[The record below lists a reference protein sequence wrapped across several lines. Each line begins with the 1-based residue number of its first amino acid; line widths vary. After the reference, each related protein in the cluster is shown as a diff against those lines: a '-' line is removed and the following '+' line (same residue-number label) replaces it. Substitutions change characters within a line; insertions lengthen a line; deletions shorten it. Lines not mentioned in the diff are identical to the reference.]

1 MKIIQSSYE
10 ILTQLDRTEIMTLL
24 EKVARTCYK
33 SEDKITP
40 DSSDKFI
47 RGIIRSGHEAMIEHY
62 NITVKIICS
71 RGISHELVRH
81 RIASFAQESTR
92 WICYAKEKFNNEITV
107 IEPSMFNTWDNETKL
122 LWQSAMKT
130 AEEYYFRLVD
140 CGLKGQFARGV
151 LPTDLK
157 TELNI
162 TCNLR
167 EWRTIFKLRAA
178 PDAHPDV
185 RAIMLSL
192 LKDFYT
198 ALPAIFEDIWLL
210 YNKKEE
216 KTGQLEMDFGI
227 KNA

>member
-1 MKIIQSSYE
+1 MKIIKSSYE
-10 ILTQLDRTEIMTLL
+10 ILTQLDRAEIMSLL

-40 DSSDKFI
+40 DSADKFI

-62 NITVKIICS
+62 NITVKFICS

-92 WICYAKEKFNNEITV
+92 WISYAKEKFNNEITV
-107 IEPSMFNTWDNETKL
+107 IEPSQFNTWDNETKL

-130 AEEYYFRLVD
+130 SEEYYFRLVNK
-140 CGLKGQFARGV
+140 GLKGQFARGV

-178 PDAHPDV
+178 SDAHPDV
-185 RAIMLSL
+185 RSIMLPL
-192 LKDFYT
+192 LNDFYQ
-198 ALPAIFEDIWLL
+198 ALPAVFEDIWLS
-210 YNKKEE
+210 YNKDNEQDE
-216 KTGQLEMDFGI
+216 GQKCM
-227 KNA
+227 KNI